1 MREKLSEAGISAVD
15 HLQPDAVG
23 DSLELIVLH
32 RYILLEA

>member
-1 MREKLSEAGISAVD
+1 MREKLSEAGISAID